1 MKSLRIVVN
10 RTEVRPHAGE
20 AARELLPSE
29 INEGR
34 AQDWAVPSCVEVTLG
49 PKLPKLC
56 LAMVLSLNREGG
68 LLHCDSTLEINDQGA
83 PRAGGSRGFGGQAVH
98 LVDSQHR

>member
-1 MKSLRIVVN
+1 MDTVKVELGCLLGPVYGVRGSITINHLMKSLRIVVN
-10 RTEVRPHAGE
+10 RTEVRPHAGK

-29 INEGR
+29 IKGR

-56 LAMVLSLNREGG
+56 LAMVFSLNREGG
-68 LLHCDSTLEINDQGA
+68 LLHCDSRY
-83 PRAGGSRGFGGQAVH
+83 PR
-98 LVDSQHR
+98 D